1 MASSVRVYEG
11 VRVYESVYKLCECI
25 LSTYV
30 HRTNTEA
37 YGVRG
42 SVCEER
48 VWFVIVTLIN

>member
-1 MASSVRVYEG
+1 MYEG
-11 VRVYESVYKLCECI
+11 VYKLCECI

-48 VWFVIVTLIN
+48 GVWFVIVTLIN